1 MSIFGYRSANSN
13 RPPRSALAVLR
24 STLKNLEAESERTEQ
39 IADLK
44 RILTG
49 RIAEMERK
57 GLEGNAK

>member
-1 MSIFGYRSANSN
+1 MSIFTFRRANSN
-13 RPPRSALAVLR
+13 LPPRSALVVLR
-24 STLKNLEAESERTEQ
+24 STLENLEAEPEETEQ

-57 GLEGNAK
+57 A